1 MALVMNTLFG
11 RLGRLFAHAAAVRTY
26 QGNLD
31 TEYASSVAEYS
42 GGDMDQI
49 GQLSRMLESRKR
61 EATSTSNDLLASATK
76 TLIDLTDDNYFLR
89 EKTLQGAI
97 AELIKQMIA
106 SSDDVDAN
114 TISVGSVT
122 AGGSNVGNGTLLLS
136 VVSPVLD
143 RYGNRPGNIYLQN
156 ARSEEINATCLQDQ
170 TANQIDAGSERFEV
184 YGQRAVDRFDQDWPT
199 GSGARTTI
207 HAVNPRTDGGRGA
220 TLNICTNSD
229 FESFTSNAPDHWT
242 IQTGSAGTHILAAG
256 AGYTQSNA
264 LKFVGDGSTTPRIYQ
279 RLRVT
284 SETLGQVNPD
294 RAYSISFAAKYATL
308 APGVSIRVA
317 IEDDSGTRLNNA
329 IIGREMSKTVTSASL
344 TTSYQLFTGVVWSP
358 ASVPKGS
365 RIVIEFTGN
374 IANTSEVFIDDLCI
388 AEMRKLGPGQP
399 SVQMVSGD
407 TAFRFGDTF
416 KLDVTNNYAGTV
428 AKEMDRFFDM
438 AGLDLQL
445 PANTIGSE
453 TILDSVVA

>member
-31 TEYASSVAEYS
+31 TEYASSVAQYS

-89 EKTLQGAI
+89 EKTTQGAI
-97 AELIKQMIA
+97 AELVKQMIA
-106 SSDDVDAN
+106 SSDTVDGN
-114 TISVGSVT
+114 TVSVGSVT
-122 AGGSNVGNGTLLLS
+122 AGGSNVGNGTLLISALA
-136 VVSPVLD
+136 PILD
-143 RYGNRPGNIYLQN
+143 RYGNRPGNLYLQN
-156 ARSEEINATCLQDQ
+156 ARSEEINATCIQDQ

-199 GSGARTTI
+199 GSGTRTTL

-294 RAYSISFAAKYATL
+294 RPYSISFAAKYATL
-308 APGVSIRVA
+308 APGTTLRVT
-317 IEDDSGTRLNNA
+317 IEDGSGNRLGSGTR
-329 IIGREMSKTVTSASL
+329 EMTATATTVQL
-344 TTSYQLFTGVVWSP
+344 TTSYQLFTAVVWSP

-365 RIVIEFTGN
+365 RIVIEFLGN

-388 AEMRKLGPGQP
+388 AEMRKIGPGQP
-399 SVQMVSGD
+399 SVQMISGD

-416 KLDVTNNYAGTV
+416 KRSVTNNLEGSL

-438 AGLDLQL
+438 AGLDLAL
-445 PANTIGSE
+445 PGNMLGGE
-453 TILDSVVA
+453 TIADTVVA